1 MQRAKKD
8 RTPCLPFKTGKKK
21 KKKKP
26 QEEVEYV
33 FKATLALVS
42 ALVSHTAII
51 VCTTGWLKLVAN
63 AVRCIQLP
71 QRKKDFILVVMP
83 TELLSTAW
91 TDQASFKIVRNS
103 DCLGSGKQEYLCPF
117 W

>member
-21 KKKKP
+21 KP

-33 FKATLALVS
+33 FKANLALVS

-51 VCTTGWLKLVAN
+51 VCTTG
-63 AVRCIQLP
+63 
-71 QRKKDFILVVMP
+71 
-83 TELLSTAW
+83 
-91 TDQASFKIVRNS
+91 
-103 DCLGSGKQEYLCPF
+103 
-117 W
+117 